1 MTCAVR
7 AALRQRSARR
17 SQLAIVGIL
26 AATLAAAYVTY
37 LAAAG

>member
-17 SQLAIVGIL
+17 HNLTIAGIVAASLAT
-26 AATLAAAYVTY
+26 AYAAY
-37 LAAAG
+37 LAVVG

>member
-7 AALRQRSARR
+7 ATLRQRSARR
-17 SQLAIVGIL
+17 NRLAIAGAF
-26 AATLAAAYVTY
+26 AAALAAAFAAY